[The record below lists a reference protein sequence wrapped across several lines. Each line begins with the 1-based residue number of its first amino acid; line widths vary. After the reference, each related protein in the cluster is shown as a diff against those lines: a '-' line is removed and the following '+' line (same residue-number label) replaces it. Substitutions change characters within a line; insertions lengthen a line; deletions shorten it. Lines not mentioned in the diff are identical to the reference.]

1 MKGEKVKSKKQR
13 KRRQEDKKIRC
24 IEERDENY
32 ASTHLRLHASDNH
45 SVFKP
50 FNRSTIDNRVKT
62 LLKKFISG
70 GKVSKYKAPG
80 FTGTFKNSFK
90 GIRLA
95 LKSERNI
102 RIHFV
107 AALVAISSGIV
118 LHFNTVE
125 FCLLL
130 IAIAIVIMTEMVNS
144 AIEFTLDAIF
154 HNRYSK
160 LVGMAKDIA
169 AGAVMVA
176 TFISIAIGILLFGSK
191 LICIFAYC

>member
-1 MKGEKVKSKKQR
+1 M
-13 KRRQEDKKIRC
+13 
-24 IEERDENY
+24 
-32 ASTHLRLHASDNH
+32 
-45 SVFKP
+45 
-50 FNRSTIDNRVKT
+50 
-62 LLKKFISG
+62 
-70 GKVSKYKAPG
+70 SKYKAPG
-80 FTGTFKNSFK
+80 FVGTFKNSFK

-102 RIHFV
+102 RIHFG
-107 AALVAISSGIV
+107 AALLAIVGGIV
-118 LHFNTVE
+118 LHFTPAE

-130 IAIAIVIMTEMVNS
+130 IAIALVIIAEMVNS
-144 AIEFTLDAIF
+144 AIEFSLDAIF

-191 LICIFAYC
+191 LLCLTFIC

>member
-1 MKGEKVKSKKQR
+1 MREEDNKKQ
-13 KRRQEDKKIRC
+13 KSWWESYSPK
-24 IEERDENY
+24 
-32 ASTHLRLHASDNH
+32 
-45 SVFKP
+45 
-50 FNRSTIDNRVKT
+50 
-62 LLKKFISG
+62 LKG
-70 GKVSKYKAPG
+70 ARVSKYKAPG
-80 FTGTFKNSFK
+80 FAGTVKNSFK

-107 AALVAISSGIV
+107 IALLGIVSGIV
-118 LHFNTVE
+118 LKFSLIE

-130 IAIAIVIMTEMVNS
+130 FAIAIVIITEMVNS
-144 AIEFTLDAIF
+144 AIEFALDAVF

-176 TFISIAIGILLFGSK
+176 TFISIALGILLFGGK
-191 LICIFAYC
+191 IMFYLTICQ

>member
-1 MKGEKVKSKKQR
+1 MRVRKGIGV
-13 KRRQEDKKIRC
+13 
-24 IEERDENY
+24 
-32 ASTHLRLHASDNH
+32 T
-45 SVFKP
+45 
-50 FNRSTIDNRVKT
+50 
-62 LLKKFISG
+62 
-70 GKVSKYKAPG
+70 VSKYKAPG

-102 RIHFV
+102 RIHF
-107 AALVAISSGIV
+107 AIALLTTVGGIV
-118 LHFNTVE
+118 LHFTPAE

-130 IAIAIVIMTEMVNS
+130 IAIALVIISEMVNS
-144 AIEFTLDAIF
+144 AIEFSLDAIF

-191 LICIFAYC
+191 LMCLTFIC

>member
-1 MKGEKVKSKKQR
+1 M
-13 KRRQEDKKIRC
+13 
-24 IEERDENY
+24 
-32 ASTHLRLHASDNH
+32 
-45 SVFKP
+45 
-50 FNRSTIDNRVKT
+50 
-62 LLKKFISG
+62 
-70 GKVSKYKAPG
+70 SKYKAPG

-107 AALVAISSGIV
+107 IALLVITLGIV
-118 LHFNTVE
+118 LKFTTVE

-130 IAIAIVIMTEMVNS
+130 IAIATVIIAEMVNS

-169 AGAVMVA
+169 AGAVMIA
-176 TFISIAIGILLFGSK
+176 TFISIAIGILIFGSK
-191 LICIFAYC
+191 ITCLFVYC